1 MGCACNG
8 GNKAKFEVVVTTDGK
23 EKVVFSSGSK
33 PTAETV
39 GKRYAGSTIREVPPK
54 NAAEKTAK

>member
-1 MGCACNG
+1 MACSCQK
-8 GNKAKFEVVVTTDGK
+8 GNKARYEVVVTTDGK

-39 GKRYAGSTIREVPPK
+39 GKRYAGSTIREVPAK